1 MGSIN
6 DDVDHGVV
14 ITEIKLRI
22 TEIWRACLFEANYL
36 ATYVRNSSSAPCVGS
51 RIVHSSSRLSEH
63 WFEDPRLRLPQTKRY
78 CNSEPSMLMLM
89 LLLHSQG
96 PHSSKI
102 MKAFIS
108 LASFFANKVF

>member
-36 ATYVRNSSSAPCVGS
+36 ATYYVRNSSSAPSVRGVS
-51 RIVHSSSRLSEH
+51 YRAFFFS
-63 WFEDPRLRLPQTKRY
+63 FE
-78 CNSEPSMLMLM
+78 
-89 LLLHSQG
+89 
-96 PHSSKI
+96 
-102 MKAFIS
+102 
-108 LASFFANKVF
+108 